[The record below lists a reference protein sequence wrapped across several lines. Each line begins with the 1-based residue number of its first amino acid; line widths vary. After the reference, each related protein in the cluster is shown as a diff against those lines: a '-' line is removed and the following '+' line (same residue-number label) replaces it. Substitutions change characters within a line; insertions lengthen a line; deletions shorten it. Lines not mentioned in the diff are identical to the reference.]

1 MNVKLRLLLFALAVL
16 CLLPLLA
23 MVAGAMPPFGAHPL
37 PYGDAINQAAPAER
51 HVTNMVTAVN
61 FDYRSFDTLGEEFML
76 LAAVTGTVV
85 LLRGARGEEI
95 SEKPGT
101 APGRDIP
108 PRSEAVMLICRVF
121 APLTILFGLYVV
133 LHAQL
138 TPGGG
143 FQGGVII
150 GSGLLLLFLG
160 EGYASWRK
168 FMRTHWLDACEGGG
182 AAAYAVAGLGSMA
195 AGGKYLENLLPLGK
209 IHTLLSGGLIL
220 ILNLGVAFAV
230 AGGFGLLFLE
240 FVEETRAPKDEG
252 K

>member
-1 MNVKLRLLLFALAVL
+1 
-16 CLLPLLA
+16 
-23 MVAGAMPPFGAHPL
+23 
-37 PYGDAINQAAPAER
+37 
-51 HVTNMVTAVN
+51 MVTAVN
-61 FDYRSFDTLGEEFML
+61 FDYRGFDTLGEEFML

-85 LLRGARGEEI
+85 LLRGARGEGI
-95 SEKPGT
+95 SECPGEV
-101 APGRDIP
+101 PGREIT
-108 PRSEAVMLICRVF
+108 PRSEAVTLICRVF
-121 APLTILFGLYVV
+121 APLTMLYGLYVV

-150 GSGLLLLFLG
+150 GSALLLYLG

-168 FMRTHWLDACEGGG
+168 FMRARWLDACEGGG
-182 AAAYAVAGLGSMA
+182 AAVFAVAGLASMA

-230 AGGFGLLFLE
+230 TGGFGLLFLE
-240 FVEETRAPKDEG
+240 FVEETRAPKESG
-252 K
+252 E